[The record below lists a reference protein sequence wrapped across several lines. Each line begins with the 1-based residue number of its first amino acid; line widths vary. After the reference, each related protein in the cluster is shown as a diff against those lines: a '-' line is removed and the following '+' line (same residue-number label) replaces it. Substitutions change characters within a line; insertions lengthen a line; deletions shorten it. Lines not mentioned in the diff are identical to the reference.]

1 MASTTNDRDLSEAA
15 FHSKY
20 GFYAGWDE
28 VRQLVWDAREKL
40 GRSDADVYA
49 ILSDLYASMGT
60 EVREAQCAAYVG
72 RIEA

>member
-1 MASTTNDRDLSEAA
+1 MASTTSDRDLSEAA

-28 VRQLVWDAREKL
+28 VRQLVWAARDKHRADDA
-40 GRSDADVYA
+40 AYA
-49 ILSDLYASMGT
+49 ILSDLYASMGA

-72 RIEA
+72 RIEE